1 MLGNPVGVD
10 AVDDGVLVV
19 AAQLGLQESHRE
31 RAGEW
36 RDALTKS
43 GTMSTHGEER

>member
-31 RAGEW
+31 SAGEW
-36 RDALTKS
+36 GDTLTQ
-43 GTMSTHGEER
+43 GWTMSTRGKGR